1 MCGRSEKM
9 AAADVAR
16 TALRPYL
23 PWCIALAGF
32 AFDLAAFWPGQMSFD
47 SAYAWWQARG
57 GASTNIVPPLF
68 VWVWRVCDRIVDG
81 PGALFALHLALFWC
95 GLALLARAMRF
106 APVAAAAAM
115 LLVALAPVSLVLRG
129 QVWTD
134 VGLFAALTFAT
145 GALACV
151 EVAPRRRWI
160 LLPAA
165 LALFYAA
172 ALRHNALP
180 AVAPFAAWF
189 MWLLLR
195 SFAAASTARVTLATL
210 LVLLAIA
217 GATRWLDAGVDR
229 HVPVWPSLAQF
240 DLAAVSIE
248 TGHMRLPDFM
258 IGPGLDVAEL
268 AQAFRPWSN
277 VPMLVGTRHGMRDPF
292 ADHSAQE
299 LATLRAA
306 WFDAMTDE
314 PRAWLAHRLRLS
326 RALFGTH
333 LPEWPR
339 ELIYVDDEVGYRDN
353 PPVARATNAL
363 HAGLMRAVAN
373 LAVTPALAAWPY
385 LVLGFVGGGLAWRRR
400 GEVAAR
406 ITATILLSA
415 WFYAAPLIAIAPSAE
430 LRYLAWPCVAS
441 LLAFACAAFAPRSG
455 RRC

>member
-1 MCGRSEKM
+1 M
-9 AAADVAR
+9 ADNAPTTLQR
-16 TALRPYL
+16 YL
-23 PWCIALAGF
+23 PWLVAVAGF
-32 AFDLAAFWPGQMSFD
+32 GFDLTAFWPGQMSFD

-57 GASTNIVPPLF
+57 GASTNIVPPVF
-68 VWVWRVCDRIVDG
+68 VWVWRACDWIVDG
-81 PGALFALHLALFWC
+81 PGALFALHLVLFWC
-95 GLALLARAMRF
+95 GLALLARALRCR
-106 APVAAAAAM
+106 PVAATAAM

-134 VGLFAALTFAT
+134 VGLFCALTFAT

-151 EVAPRRRWI
+151 EVDARRRWL
-160 LLPAA
+160 LLPIA

-180 AVAPFAAWF
+180 AIVPFVAWF

-195 SFAAASTARVTLATL
+195 SFAAASRGRVTLATL
-210 LVLLAIA
+210 AVLLALA
-217 GATRWLDAGVDR
+217 GTNRWLDTRVDR
-229 HVPVWPSLAQF
+229 AVPVWPSLAQF

-258 IGPGLDVAEL
+258 IGPDLDVAEL

-277 VPMLVGTRHGMRDPF
+277 VPMLVGTTHGIREPF
-292 ADHSAQE
+292 SEYSAAE
-299 LATLRAA
+299 LTTLRAA
-306 WFDAMTDE
+306 WFDAIADE

-333 LPEWPR
+333 AIEWPR

-353 PPVARATNAL
+353 PPVARAANAL
-363 HAGLMRAVAN
+363 HNGLMRAAAN
-373 LAVTPALAAWPY
+373 LAATPALAAWPY
-385 LVLGFVGGGLAWRRR
+385 LTLGLIGAAIAWRRR
-400 GEVAAR
+400 GDIDARLAA
-406 ITATILLSA
+406 IALLSA
-415 WFYAAPLIAIAPSAE
+415 WLYALPLTAIAPSAE

-441 LLAFACAAFAPRSG
+441 LLAFACAAFAPRSV